1 MTKKIEAQK
10 TEVISIKL
18 RIKGKE
24 IDLSLEDAKELK
36 DALNKVFAEPV
47 TIKEYV
53 PYTPYIPY
61 EPYKPYEP
69 YIQPYPWWGTGS
81 GTGDKLPYIYCSPN
95 TTSGT
100 ITVGDMPATSMTARE
115 NLVNQFCNTYPTN
128 ATCDPQG
135 IYTINV
141 GGM

>member
-1 MTKKIEAQK
+1 MSKKIEVQK
-10 TEVISIKL
+10 TEVVSIKL

-24 IDLSLEDAKELK
+24 IDLTLEDAKELK
-36 DALNKVFAEPV
+36 DALNRVFAEPV

-69 YIQPYPWWGTGS
+69 WIQPYWGDGTGNAPP
-81 GTGDKLPYIYCSPN
+81 KLPEIWCSPN

-100 ITVGDMPATSMTARE
+100 ITISDNLNGFGSTTLNLDLSGTQHYGGVTTATICRGD
-115 NLVNQFCNTYPTN
+115 L
-128 ATCDPQG
+128 
-135 IYTINV
+135 
-141 GGM
+141 

>member
-1 MTKKIEAQK
+1 VSKKIEVQK
-10 TEVISIKL
+10 TEVVSIKL

-24 IDLSLEDAKELK
+24 IDLTLEDAKELR

-53 PYTPYIPY
+53 PYYPYIPY

-69 YIQPYPWWGTGS
+69 YIQPYWGDGTGQTFP
-81 GTGDKLPYIYCSPN
+81 GLYCSPN

-100 ITVGDMPATSMTARE
+100 LTVGDMPATSYTAYKT
-115 NLVNQFCNTYPTN
+115 LIDQVCNTYPTTE
-128 ATCDPQG
+128 TCG
-135 IYTINV
+135 SRNCEVITIGGSNV
-141 GGM
+141 IS

>member
-1 MTKKIEAQK
+1 MSKKIEVQK
-10 TEVISIKL
+10 TEVVSIKL

-24 IDLSLEDAKELK
+24 IDLTLEDAKELR

-61 EPYKPYEP
+61 IPYEPYKPYEP
-69 YIQPYPWWGTGS
+69 WIQPYWGDGTGQTFP
-81 GTGDKLPYIYCSPN
+81 GLYCSPN
-95 TTSGT
+95 LTSGT
-100 ITVGDMPATSMTARE
+100 ITVGDMPATSLTACK
-115 NLVNQFCNTYPTN
+115 NLIDQFCNTGPTN

-141 GGM
+141 GGN